1 MTTREEKARELR
13 KKYYK
18 EWRKK
23 NKEKVKQYMKNYWE
37 KKAKEI
43 EEQKHIGEVDIVE

>member
-1 MTTREEKARELR
+1 MNNDKARKLYNDYQR
-13 KKYYK
+13 

-23 NKEKVKQYMKNYWE
+23 NKEKLKQYMKNYWE